1 MLESISFILER
12 GIFSEVT
19 MQGSYLAIQ
28 SNSESEELLKE
39 EIALRFPE
47 LRPSFSAPG
56 FLTYKCGQGVVSE
69 KDLTKFLPVYSLKVG
84 IFYAKVGRKQL
95 AEKLKQL
102 EKELAAAFFIEP
114 TSSQCVEID
123 LLVKGQNG
131 ALPKPNDWIVWIYL
145 YEQKECWINIY
156 HYRPPISSFGQL
168 SSTLP
173 KDAPSR
179 AYLKMAQTFD
189 RLRLKKIQ
197 DPQTFLE
204 IGCAPGGVAYFLLEE
219 GHFLLGIDTG
229 EMDQKLLNSPMADRL
244 KVIRRP
250 VQEVRKSDLEKSL
263 HRLSVPSFEWLA
275 NDLNLPIPM
284 AFNEALRISQYSL
297 DLWGLLITLKTPSI
311 ESLPQLMTAIKKIS
325 LPERDFYYVQAL
337 HLPAHKKECLLVAL
351 KEKACKLLEFDPL
364 KPYFSDDQDGP
375 KNDQ

>member
-1 MLESISFILER
+1 
-12 GIFSEVT
+12 

-39 EIALRFPE
+39 EIALRF
-47 LRPSFSAPG
+47 LSWARFSAPG
-56 FLTYKCGQGVVSE
+56 FTYKCGQGVVSE

-95 AEKLKQL
+95 ADKLKQL

-131 ALPKPNDWIVWIYL
+131 ALPRPNDWIVWIYL

-156 HYRPPISSFGQL
+156 PFRPPISSFGQL

-197 DPQTFLE
+197 DLQTFLE

-219 GHFLLGIDTG
+219 GHFVLGIDTG
-229 EMDQKLLNSPMADRL
+229 EMDQNPPMADRL
-244 KVIRRP
+244 KFVSSKKL
-250 VQEVRKSDLEKSL
+250 VR
-263 HRLSVPSFEWLA
+263 A
-275 NDLNLPIPM
+275 I
-284 AFNEALRISQYSL
+284 
-297 DLWGLLITLKTPSI
+297 LKI
-311 ESLPQLMTAIKKIS
+311 FA
-325 LPERDFYYVQAL
+325 A
-337 HLPAHKKECLLVAL
+337 A
-351 KEKACKLLEFDPL
+351 
-364 KPYFSDDQDGP
+364 
-375 KNDQ
+375 